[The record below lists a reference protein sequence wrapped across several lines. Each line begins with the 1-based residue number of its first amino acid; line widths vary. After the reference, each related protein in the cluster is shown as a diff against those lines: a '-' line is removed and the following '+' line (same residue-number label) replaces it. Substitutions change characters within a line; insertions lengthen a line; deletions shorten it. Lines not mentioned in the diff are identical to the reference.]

1 MKSLLIVED
10 EKMIRQ
16 GLRVMIQ
23 RSGVPVDVILECKN
37 GEEALAVLETQR
49 IDVMFTDIRMP
60 RMDGIELTKRVQ
72 ELAHPPLIVAVS
84 GYDDFSYA
92 VEMLRNGVR
101 EYLLKPVDRDK
112 IGQIMRQ
119 LEQEL
124 VRRQEDYENELQI
137 GRQQMRHLL
146 SGADCTPEEMRTLK
160 QKYDGLF
167 YEGAYV
173 VCCGEK
179 EGEAPENSG
188 VIFLENVDDG
198 CVYVLEEEDLSPFLK
213 NELPDAAVGISSPYQ
228 GLEHLQE
235 AYREAVQARKRAF
248 CICRMVHNGE
258 EPCRVPTGLR
268 DEAAKLLNEQNSSQ
282 RIQLVGSGRTEE
294 LDRQWGRFFAETA
307 QERIAP
313 DDFFRVIPETL
324 QEIVKIYGDGTSA
337 EWKEEKRRLEHI
349 LAYADLQQY
358 RENLMDWIMEIHREK
373 NSKEEGT
380 AADRKM
386 QLAVE
391 YIAENYNKDLNMAVV
406 SNYLSMNYSQFS
418 YSFKQYTGASF
429 VNYLKEIRIREAK
442 KLLAETDLKVQ
453 EISLMVGYENE
464 KHFMK
469 TFRNRCGVSAT
480 EYRKNMKKEEM

>member
-1 MKSLLIVED
+1 MNTVLIVED

-16 GLRVMIQ
+16 GIKSMIQ
-23 RSGVPVDVILECKN
+23 RSGVPVQTIIECSNGQMALE
-37 GEEALAVLETQR
+37 VLQSQQ

-60 RMDGIELTKRVQ
+60 KMDGITLVQ
-72 ELAHPPLIVAVS
+72 EMQKFQRRPLTVVIS

-112 IGQIMRQ
+112 IRQIMEQ
-119 LEQEL
+119 LEQVLAE
-124 VRRQEDYENELQI
+124 RREDYENELRI

-146 SGADCTPEEMRTLK
+146 SGADCTPEEMQTLK
-160 QKYDGLF
+160 QKYDSLF
-167 YEGAYV
+167 YEGSYV

-179 EGEAPENSG
+179 EGEAPENPRA
-188 VIFLENVDDG
+188 ILLENVDDG
-198 CVYVLEEEDLSPFLK
+198 CVYVLEEDDLSPFLK
-213 NELPDAAVGISSPYQ
+213 NELPDAAAGISRPYQ
-228 GLEHLQE
+228 GLEHLRE
-235 AYREAVQARKRAF
+235 AYREAAEARKRAF
-248 CICRMVHNGE
+248 CIGRAVSGTE
-258 EPCRVPTGLR
+258 ELGRVPQGLK
-268 DEAAKLLNEQNSSQ
+268 DEAAKLLSEQNCAQ

-294 LDRQWGRFFAETA
+294 LDRQWGRLFAEVA

-313 DDFFRVIPETL
+313 EDFFRVMQQTL
-324 QEIVKIYGDGTSA
+324 GELEKIYGDGTDA
-337 EWKEEKRRLEHI
+337 EWKEEKGRLTHM

-358 RENLMDWIMEIHREK
+358 REALMDWIMEIHREK

-391 YIAENYNKDLNMAVV
+391 YIAQNYNKDLNMAVV

-418 YSFKQYTGASF
+418 YSFKQYTGESF
-429 VNYLKEIRIREAK
+429 VNYLKEIRIREARR
-442 KLLAETDLKVQ
+442 LLAETDLKVQ

-469 TFRNRCGVSAT
+469 TFRNQCGVSAT
-480 EYRKNMKKEEM
+480 EYRKNMKKEG

>member
-1 MKSLLIVED
+1 M
-10 EKMIRQ
+10 
-16 GLRVMIQ
+16 
-23 RSGVPVDVILECKN
+23 
-37 GEEALAVLETQR
+37 
-49 IDVMFTDIRMP
+49 
-60 RMDGIELTKRVQ
+60 
-72 ELAHPPLIVAVS
+72 
-84 GYDDFSYA
+84 
-92 VEMLRNGVR
+92 
-101 EYLLKPVDRDK
+101 
-112 IGQIMRQ
+112 
-119 LEQEL
+119 
-124 VRRQEDYENELQI
+124 
-137 GRQQMRHLL
+137 
-146 SGADCTPEEMRTLK
+146 
-160 QKYDGLF
+160 
-167 YEGAYV
+167 
-173 VCCGEK
+173 
-179 EGEAPENSG
+179 
-188 VIFLENVDDG
+188 
-198 CVYVLEEEDLSPFLK
+198 
-213 NELPDAAVGISSPYQ
+213 
-228 GLEHLQE
+228 
-235 AYREAVQARKRAF
+235 
-248 CICRMVHNGE
+248 
-258 EPCRVPTGLR
+258 
-268 DEAAKLLNEQNSSQ
+268 
-282 RIQLVGSGRTEE
+282 VGSGRTEE

-337 EWKEEKRRLEHI
+337 EWKEEKRR

-418 YSFKQYTGASF
+418 YSFKQYTGESF

-442 KLLAETDLKVQ
+442 KLLAKTDLKVQ

>member
-1 MKSLLIVED
+1 M
-10 EKMIRQ
+10 
-16 GLRVMIQ
+16 
-23 RSGVPVDVILECKN
+23 
-37 GEEALAVLETQR
+37 
-49 IDVMFTDIRMP
+49 
-60 RMDGIELTKRVQ
+60 
-72 ELAHPPLIVAVS
+72 
-84 GYDDFSYA
+84 
-92 VEMLRNGVR
+92 
-101 EYLLKPVDRDK
+101 
-112 IGQIMRQ
+112 
-119 LEQEL
+119 
-124 VRRQEDYENELQI
+124 
-137 GRQQMRHLL
+137 
-146 SGADCTPEEMRTLK
+146 
-160 QKYDGLF
+160 
-167 YEGAYV
+167 
-173 VCCGEK
+173 
-179 EGEAPENSG
+179 
-188 VIFLENVDDG
+188 
-198 CVYVLEEEDLSPFLK
+198 
-213 NELPDAAVGISSPYQ
+213 PDAAVGISSPYQ

-391 YIAENYNKDLNMAVV
+391 YIAENYNKDLNMA
-406 SNYLSMNYSQFS
+406 
-418 YSFKQYTGASF
+418 
-429 VNYLKEIRIREAK
+429 
-442 KLLAETDLKVQ
+442 
-453 EISLMVGYENE
+453 
-464 KHFMK
+464 
-469 TFRNRCGVSAT
+469 
-480 EYRKNMKKEEM
+480 

>member
-37 GEEALAVLETQR
+37 GEEALGVLETQQ

-60 RMDGIELTKRVQ
+60 RMDGIELTKRAQ
-72 ELAHPPLIVAVS
+72 GLAHPPLIVAVS

-112 IGQIMRQ
+112 IQQVMRQ

-124 VRRQEDYENELQI
+124 ADRQEDYETELRI
-137 GRQQMRHLL
+137 GRQQMRHLM
-146 SGADCTPEEMRTLK
+146 SGADCTPEEMQTLK
-160 QKYDGLF
+160 QKYDSLF
-167 YEGAYV
+167 YEGPYV

-179 EGEAPENSG
+179 EGEDPENPR
-188 VIFLENVDDG
+188 VVLLENVDDG
-198 CVYVLEEEDLSPFLK
+198 CVYVVEEDDLQPFLK
-213 NELPDAAVGISSPYQ
+213 NELPDASVGISNPHE

-235 AYREAVQARKRAF
+235 AYREAAQARKRAF
-248 CICRMVHNGE
+248 CIGRGVSAGE
-258 EPCRVPTGLR
+258 EAAKVPQGLR
-268 DEAAKLLNEQNSSQ
+268 EEAAKLLNEQNCFQ

-294 LDRQWGRFFAETA
+294 LDKQWGRLFAEVA

-313 DDFFRVIPETL
+313 DDFFRMMTETL
-324 QEIVKIYGDGTSA
+324 QELFKVYGDGA
-337 EWKEEKRRLEHI
+337 PEGWKEEKGRLEHM
-349 LAYADLQQY
+349 LAYTDLQQY
-358 RENLMDWIMEIHREK
+358 RESLMDWIMEIHREK
-373 NSKEEGT
+373 NNKEEGT

-429 VNYLKEIRIREAK
+429 VNYLKEIRIREARR
-442 KLLAETDLKVQ
+442 LLAETDLKVQ
-453 EISLMVGYENE
+453 EISMMVGYENE

-469 TFRNRCGVSAT
+469 IFRSQCGVSAT
-480 EYRKNMKKEEM
+480 EYRKNMKVTDF